1 MYLGI
6 TRTYYIPNLRK
17 ILLDGLK
24 NCMICNQTKV
34 KPKPSPIQAMV
45 PAKPLSIWQFDYIEP
60 FPEDTVKFNLF
71 LNILIFLL
79 KMKL

>member
-6 TRTYYIPNLRK
+6 TRAYYIPNLRK

-24 NCMICNQTKV
+24 NYMICNQTRM
-34 KPKPSPIQAMV
+34 KPKPPPIQAMV
-45 PAKPLSIWQFDYIEP
+45 PAKPLSIWQFDYIKL